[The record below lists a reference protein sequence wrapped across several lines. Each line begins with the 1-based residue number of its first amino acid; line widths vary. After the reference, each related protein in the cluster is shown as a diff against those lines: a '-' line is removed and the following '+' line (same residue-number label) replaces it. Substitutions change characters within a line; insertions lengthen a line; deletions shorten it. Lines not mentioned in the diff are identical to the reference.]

1 MHPLHDA
8 VSTLIR
14 TVATEIVLPR
24 FRNLSAAEISEKS
37 PGDLVTIADK
47 ESEIRLSEGLARILP
62 EARIIGEEAYAADPS
77 VMDGI
82 NDGLVWLIDPID
94 GTSNF
99 AEGKSPFGLMIALL
113 TDGERTAGW
122 MYDPITQRMCHAAKG
137 AGAFINDERITARE
151 SGGPLPVAALATGF
165 MTPRARADVEQRT
178 AGKFEIVSIPRCAAE
193 QYPRLAL
200 GQNDISLFQRSLPW
214 DHAPGALFLE
224 AAGGVILRT
233 DGSPYRV
240 GDGGS
245 GLIGASSKRM
255 WDRAAEILFG

>member
-1 MHPLHDA
+1 
-8 VSTLIR
+8 
-14 TVATEIVLPR
+14 
-24 FRNLSAAEISEKS
+24 
-37 PGDLVTIADK
+37 
-47 ESEIRLSEGLARILP
+47 
-62 EARIIGEEAYAADPS
+62 
-77 VMDGI
+77 MDGI

-122 MYDPITQRMCHAAKG
+122 MYDPITQRMCHASAG
-137 AGAFINDERITARE
+137 AGAFINGARITAHE
-151 SGGPLPVAALATGF
+151 TGAPLPVAALATGF
-165 MTPRARADVEQRT
+165 MKPEARADVEQRA
-178 AGKFEIVSIPRCAAE
+178 AGTFEIVPIPRCAAE
-193 QYPRLAL
+193 QYPRLVL

-224 AAGGVILRT
+224 EAGGVILRT

-245 GLIGASSKRM
+245 GLIGASSRRM

>member
-82 NDGLVWLIDPID
+82 NDG
-94 GTSNF
+94 S
-99 AEGKSPFGLMIALL
+99 
-113 TDGERTAGW
+113 
-122 MYDPITQRMCHAAKG
+122 AA
-137 AGAFINDERITARE
+137 
-151 SGGPLPVAALATGF
+151 
-165 MTPRARADVEQRT
+165 
-178 AGKFEIVSIPRCAAE
+178 
-193 QYPRLAL
+193 
-200 GQNDISLFQRSLPW
+200 
-214 DHAPGALFLE
+214 
-224 AAGGVILRT
+224 
-233 DGSPYRV
+233 
-240 GDGGS
+240 
-245 GLIGASSKRM
+245 
-255 WDRAAEILFG
+255 